1 MSSISR
7 VANPRL
13 VLGFILTCAL
23 VGVPSFIIGKNSST
37 SQEEALASAQTT
49 FAVHAPAERR
59 ALGMTAIYNG
69 SVQVPPSHDISYN
82 GTGIVTTVNIKEGDL
97 VRPGNIV
104 ATVDSNPVIAVT
116 GSNKPIYRDLHPG
129 DSGYDV
135 EAIQEILNQLGY
147 RLSITGTFDENT
159 QKTLESLYKNIGY
172 TSPCGEKVCVLTGTF
187 LKIPADLPPVSTT
200 TSAGTNTA
208 EKPVLFSTNSG
219 SRHIVARIGVA
230 QRADFKD
237 QPEITVKS
245 PDGEI
250 IRTADYSFS
259 DFKEGNDS
267 TLPGYDLTINLPQ
280 DLETTPENKTVVT
293 LTLNAA
299 VREYLA
305 VPAVA
310 IRQEGTATY
319 VITEDGTRID
329 VTVLTQ
335 AQGWAGI
342 EEAEGLSEGINVRV
356 S

>member
-1 MSSISR
+1 MSKVNR

-13 VLGFILTCAL
+13 ILGFILACTL
-23 VGVPSFIIGKNSST
+23 VAITSFIIGKNSST

-49 FAVHAPAERR
+49 LAVHAQAERR
-59 ALGMTAIYNG
+59 ALGTTATYQG
-69 SVQVPPSHDISYN
+69 SVQVPPSQDITYS
-82 GTGIVTTVNIKEGDL
+82 GTGIVTTVNVKEGDT

-129 DSGYDV
+129 DAGYDV

-147 RLSITGTFDENT
+147 RLPVTGRFDENT
-159 QKTLESLYKNIGY
+159 EKTLDSLYKNIGY

-187 LKIPADLPPVSTT
+187 LKIPADLQPVSST

-219 SRHIVARIGVA
+219 SLNIVARIGIA
-230 QRADFKD
+230 QSADFKD
-237 QPEITVKS
+237 QPEITVNG
-245 PDGEI
+245 PNGEI
-250 IRTADYSFS
+250 IRTADYSLS
-259 DFKEGNDS
+259 DFKEGTDS
-267 TLPGYDLTINLPQ
+267 ILPGYDLTISLPQ
-280 DLETTPENKTVVT
+280 DLPTTPEDKTIVT
-293 LTLNAA
+293 LTLKAEA
-299 VREYLA
+299 KEYLA

-310 IRQEGTATY
+310 IRQDGTTTY
-319 VITEDGTRID
+319 VLTEDGTRID

-335 AQGWAGI
+335 TQGWAGL
-342 EEAEGLSEGINVRV
+342 EEVEGLKEGTSVRV